1 MGWCFAIINGK
12 LAEMFFEPRKTGN
25 PKIMGH
31 AYVEREEY
39 KTKREQKM
47 IDMDIAKYRFSYRNK
62 IYKDLNKGITL

>member
-1 MGWCFAIINGK
+1 
-12 LAEMFFEPRKTGN
+12 
-25 PKIMGH
+25 MGH